1 MTGTRVEAAS
11 MAYTGQ
17 ISARQRIAAGSGA
30 LLAVAA
36 VGFGLVTGLDLH
48 VVRKLSEAI
57 TAIAIPAPKPS
68 PETVVPPK
76 KPSKA
81 ASGKAAPANRHAKA
95 AAVVA
100 PKPKIPPPAPPP
112 VAAASHPG
120 TGSDASAGAAPIAGP
135 GSGAG
140 GTGDGTGAGG
150 AGKGTGSGGTRP
162 VWRSG
167 RIDDDDYP
175 AAASRSKI
183 GGEVETLFTILPTGR
198 VTGCRVTR
206 SSGDASL
213 DATTC
218 RLIEK
223 RFRFRPATN
232 ANGEDV
238 ASQYGWRQSWWL
250 ERRR

>member
-1 MTGTRVEAAS
+1 

-48 VVRKLSEAI
+48 VVRKLSETI
-57 TAIAIPAPKPS
+57 TAIAIPAPKPP
-68 PETVVPPK
+68 PETVVPPE

-100 PKPKIPPPAPPP
+100 PKPKIPPPVPPP
-112 VAAASHPG
+112 VAAASHAG
-120 TGSDASAGAAPIAGP
+120 TGNDASAGAAPIAGP

-150 AGKGTGSGGTRP
+150 TGNGTGSGGTRP

-175 AAASRSKI
+175 ATASRAKI

-232 ANGEDV
+232 ANGEPI

>member
-1 MTGTRVEAAS
+1 

-17 ISARQRIAAGSGA
+17 ISAGQRFAAASGA

-36 VGFGLVTGLDLH
+36 VGVGLATGLDLR
-48 VVRKLSEAI
+48 VVRKVSAAI
-57 TAIAIPAPKPS
+57 TAIAIPVPPPPDPAPPTEKPS
-68 PETVVPPK
+68 EK
-76 KPSKA
+76 
-81 ASGKAAPANRHAKA
+81 ASGEAAPANRHAKA

-100 PKPKIPPPAPPP
+100 TKPRIPPPVPPP
-112 VAAASHPG
+112 IAAASHAG
-120 TGSDASAGAAPIAGP
+120 IGNEASAGAAPTPGP

-140 GTGDGTGAGG
+140 GVGNGTGAGG
-150 AGKGTGSGGTRP
+150 AGSGTGSGGTRP

-175 AAASRSKI
+175 AAASRAKI
-183 GGEVETLFTILPTGR
+183 GGDVETRFTILPTGR
-198 VTGCRVTR
+198 VIACRITR

-223 RFRFRPATN
+223 RFRFKPATN
-232 ANGEDV
+232 ANGEPV